1 MMQTI
6 EELFRKY
13 YLEYT
18 SYVVKDRAIPYIE
31 DGFKPVQRRIIQ
43 TLIDLDNGTMHK
55 VANVVGQTMKYHPHG
70 DASIY
75 EALVTLANAN
85 YFIERGGNFGNLLT
99 GTKAAAARYIECR
112 ILPFAKEVLYS
123 PEIMTYVPTYDSR
136 YKEPVVFPA
145 KLPVVLL
152 QGVLGIA
159 PGMTCKIF
167 PHNPLEVI
175 DCMKQAID
183 GKDFQIFPDL
193 PTGGLLDVS
202 EYDDGRGAVS
212 IRSKIIKDEKKK
224 SDGKAILVFTL
235 FMAALLV
242 FIYFGVIRQLQKI
255 DAAEKA
261 YNEANSELADWQ
273 EKSEE
278 LSDVEEEYN
287 SRIEM
292 YYTEEEVNYSN
303 RKEIIDLISEDVLPY
318 LDDVSVNVSSDN
330 QISIY
335 ANQADFSTVSQVLD
349 ILKADDRIYYVNVTT
364 SNQESTETS
373 GYTVDAQYVITW
385 NYEESEVN

>member
-1 MMQTI
+1 MSNNVQGNVLNKPI
-6 EELFRKY
+6 GGSKKIKY
-13 YLEYT
+13 P
-18 SYVVKDRAIPYIE
+18 D
-31 DGFKPVQRRIIQ
+31 
-43 TLIDLDNGTMHK
+43 
-55 VANVVGQTMKYHPHG
+55 
-70 DASIY
+70 
-75 EALVTLANAN
+75 
-85 YFIERGGNFGNLLT
+85 
-99 GTKAAAARYIECR
+99 
-112 ILPFAKEVLYS
+112 KEV
-123 PEIMTYVPTYDSR
+123 IN
-136 YKEPVVFPA
+136 F
-145 KLPVVLL
+145 
-152 QGVLGIA
+152 
-159 PGMTCKIF
+159 
-167 PHNPLEVI
+167 
-175 DCMKQAID
+175 
-183 GKDFQIFPDL
+183 
-193 PTGGLLDVS
+193 
-202 EYDDGRGAVS
+202 
-212 IRSKIIKDEKKK
+212 IKDEKKK
-224 SDGKAILVFTL
+224 SDGKALLVFTL
-235 FMAALLV
+235 FMALLLV

-335 ANQADFSTVSQVLD
+335 ANQDDFSTVSQVLD